1 MSLILLPNDSKGTV
15 RRISSRVVA
24 WTLLA
29 VGLVVPGTALVVG
42 YNIGVSDVDAQ
53 KKTLTSDLKVEL
65 GAQRE
70 ELEVAR
76 QGAQENI
83 NALTKRVAEL
93 QSRVVRLDALGE
105 RLTDMAS
112 LDKGEFNFESAPAL
126 GGPNDSSLL
135 IADSVAG
142 DLLTSFDNLS
152 RDLDDREQK
161 LGVLESLLMTRNL
174 QSQVHPDGFPV
185 EKGWLSSY
193 FGARSDPF
201 TGRRAH
207 HDGIDIAGKLGS
219 NILAIASG
227 VVTQSGDHPGYGNL
241 VEVSHGNG
249 YVTRYGHNQK
259 NLVQIGDTVKK
270 GQVLALMGTSGRS
283 TGPHLHLEVHR
294 DGRVVNPIKYVRAA
308 AP

>member
-15 RRISSRVVA
+15 RRISGRVVVCA
-24 WTLLA
+24 LLV

-53 KKTLTSDLKVEL
+53 KKTLTSDLKTEIGV
-65 GAQRE
+65 QRE

-76 QGAQENI
+76 QVAQENI

-135 IADSVAG
+135 IAESVAG
-142 DLLTSFDNLS
+142 DLLASFDNLS

-283 TGPHLHLEVHR
+283 TGPHLHLEVIR
-294 DGRVVNPIKYVRAA
+294 DGRVVNPIKYVSAA